1 MISGI
6 LNFDCICT
14 WLKKQPR
21 FVEKQTET
29 CLRSSQTRRPVEKM
43 IPAESVSVLICSTF
57 WRRFG
62 NFYRP
67 SSRFSGMS
75 KNPVKF
81 SVSPV
86 LPWPLHGY
94 GWILLLMAHPKTDS
108 IHQPICLKSL
118 KLSIKAEKV
127 NSVFFFIFASF

>member
-86 LPWPLHGY
+86 LPWPLTWIWLNSSSY
-94 GWILLLMAHPKTDS
+94 GRPKNRVNTS
-108 IHQPICLKSL
+108 TNMFK
-118 KLSIKAEKV
+118 KLEIIDKY
-127 NSVFFFIFASF
+127 